1 MKIINLSSIAN
12 PISISVQNPSR
23 SDYDRFI
30 GLEHYDSGEPVITRF
45 QGTELLTTSAK
56 AFKANDILIAR
67 RNVYLKRA
75 GIVFFDGITS
85 GDSIILRLKEDTQ
98 KTIGYSREDLI
109 RYIPFMLNSE
119 HFWIYA
125 NKHADGMNSKR
136 ISKDTLLEY
145 EFELPSIDEMRD
157 ISDKLWAAYRLKE
170 AYKKL
175 LVTTDEMVKSQ
186 FIEMFGNPVTN
197 TKGWKTAKIKDVAPE
212 MPSKEQ
218 LSGKIWLLNLDM
230 IESNT
235 GRIIEKVYEDVENA
249 LSVQSFD
256 EGNVLFSKL
265 RPYLNKVVIPD
276 EPGMAT
282 TELVPLRPEP
292 SKLHKVFLSHL
303 LRGNQFVN
311 YANDIAGGTKM
322 PRMPLTELRNF
333 DCILP
338 PMDKQLEFVFI
349 AEQVDKSK
357 FGDFKSQFIEMFGNP
372 LSLNQKNE
380 LKRLGECCILNPRRP
395 NIALCDTDKVSFIPM
410 PAVSEDGYLV
420 DMTDEEYG
428 KVKKSFTYFENNDVL
443 FAKITPC
450 MENGK
455 GAIVHGLT
463 NGIGMGSTEF
473 HVLRPINGISSP
485 YWLLALTRMPIFRE
499 RAAKNMSGTGGQKR
513 VSASYLDHFM
523 VGLPAIEEQRR
534 FEAIYRQA
542 DKSKFGDF
550 KSQFIEMYYNT
561 HNKQTLESVC
571 PIMSKGITPKYVESS
586 SVLVINQA
594 CIHWDGQRLGN
605 IKYHNEEIPVRKRI
619 LESGDVLLNATGNG
633 TLGRCC
639 VFICPSDNNTYINDG
654 HVIAL
659 STDRAVILPEVLNTY
674 LSLNDT
680 QAEIYRQYVTGST
693 NQVDIVFSD
702 IKKMKVPVP
711 SMDEQILFVEVLK
724 QADKSK
730 FELKQCIEH
739 IDKVIKSLI
748 NG

>member
-1 MKIINLSSIAN
+1 
-12 PISISVQNPSR
+12 
-23 SDYDRFI
+23 
-30 GLEHYDSGEPVITRF
+30 
-45 QGTELLTTSAK
+45 
-56 AFKANDILIAR
+56 
-67 RNVYLKRA
+67 
-75 GIVFFDGITS
+75 
-85 GDSIILRLKEDTQ
+85 
-98 KTIGYSREDLI
+98 
-109 RYIPFMLNSE
+109 
-119 HFWIYA
+119 
-125 NKHADGMNSKR
+125 
-136 ISKDTLLEY
+136 
-145 EFELPSIDEMRD
+145 
-157 ISDKLWAAYRLKE
+157 
-170 AYKKL
+170 
-175 LVTTDEMVKSQ
+175 
-186 FIEMFGNPVTN
+186 
-197 TKGWKTAKIKDVAPE
+197 
-212 MPSKEQ
+212 
-218 LSGKIWLLNLDM
+218 M

-357 FGDFKSQFIEMFGNP
+357 FDDFKSQFIEMFGNP

-428 KVKKSFTYFENNDVL
+428 KVKKGFTYFENNDVL

-485 YWLLALTRMPIFRE
+485 YWLLTLTRMPIFRE

-534 FEAIYRQA
+534 FEAIY
-542 DKSKFGDF
+542 
-550 KSQFIEMYYNT
+550 
-561 HNKQTLESVC
+561 
-571 PIMSKGITPKYVESS
+571 
-586 SVLVINQA
+586 
-594 CIHWDGQRLGN
+594 
-605 IKYHNEEIPVRKRI
+605 
-619 LESGDVLLNATGNG
+619 
-633 TLGRCC
+633 
-639 VFICPSDNNTYINDG
+639 
-654 HVIAL
+654 
-659 STDRAVILPEVLNTY
+659 
-674 LSLNDT
+674 
-680 QAEIYRQYVTGST
+680 
-693 NQVDIVFSD
+693 
-702 IKKMKVPVP
+702 
-711 SMDEQILFVEVLK
+711 K

>member
-1 MKIINLSSIAN
+1 M
-12 PISISVQNPSR
+12 
-23 SDYDRFI
+23 
-30 GLEHYDSGEPVITRF
+30 
-45 QGTELLTTSAK
+45 
-56 AFKANDILIAR
+56 
-67 RNVYLKRA
+67 
-75 GIVFFDGITS
+75 
-85 GDSIILRLKEDTQ
+85 
-98 KTIGYSREDLI
+98 
-109 RYIPFMLNSE
+109 
-119 HFWIYA
+119 
-125 NKHADGMNSKR
+125 
-136 ISKDTLLEY
+136 
-145 EFELPSIDEMRD
+145 
-157 ISDKLWAAYRLKE
+157 
-170 AYKKL
+170 
-175 LVTTDEMVKSQ
+175 
-186 FIEMFGNPVTN
+186 
-197 TKGWKTAKIKDVAPE
+197 
-212 MPSKEQ
+212 
-218 LSGKIWLLNLDM
+218 
-230 IESNT
+230 
-235 GRIIEKVYEDVENA
+235 
-249 LSVQSFD
+249 
-256 EGNVLFSKL
+256 
-265 RPYLNKVVIPD
+265 
-276 EPGMAT
+276 
-282 TELVPLRPEP
+282 
-292 SKLHKVFLSHL
+292 
-303 LRGNQFVN
+303 
-311 YANDIAGGTKM
+311 
-322 PRMPLTELRNF
+322 
-333 DCILP
+333 
-338 PMDKQLEFVFI
+338 
-349 AEQVDKSK
+349 
-357 FGDFKSQFIEMFGNP
+357 SQFIEMFGNP

-428 KVKKSFTYFENNDVL
+428 KVKKGFTYFENNDVL

-455 GAIVHGLT
+455 GAIVHGLI

-534 FEAIYRQA
+534 FEAIYKQA

-730 FELKQCIEH
+730 SVIQKALVYLNDIQSDELGKIA
-739 IDKVIKSLI
+739 
-748 NG
+748 

>member
-186 FIEMFGNPVTN
+186 FIEMYYNTHNKQTLESVCPIMSKGITPKYVESSSVLVINQACIHWDGQRLGNIKYHNEEIPVR
-197 TKGWKTAKIKDVAPE
+197 KRILESGDV
-212 MPSKEQ
+212 
-218 LSGKIWLLNLDM
+218 LLNATGNGTLGRCCVFICPSDN
-230 IESNT
+230 NT
-235 GRIIEKVYEDVENA
+235 YINDGHVIA
-249 LSVQSFD
+249 LSTDRAV
-256 EGNVLFSKL
+256 
-265 RPYLNKVVIPD
+265 
-276 EPGMAT
+276 
-282 TELVPLRPEP
+282 
-292 SKLHKVFLSHL
+292 
-303 LRGNQFVN
+303 
-311 YANDIAGGTKM
+311 
-322 PRMPLTELRNF
+322 
-333 DCILP
+333 ILP
-338 PMDKQLEFVFI
+338 EVLNTYLSLNDTQAEIYRQYVTGSTNQVDIVFSDIKKMKVPVPSMDEQILFVEVLKQ
-349 AEQVDKSK
+349 ADKSK

-542 DKSKFGDF
+542 DKSKF
-550 KSQFIEMYYNT
+550 
-561 HNKQTLESVC
+561 
-571 PIMSKGITPKYVESS
+571 
-586 SVLVINQA
+586 
-594 CIHWDGQRLGN
+594 
-605 IKYHNEEIPVRKRI
+605 
-619 LESGDVLLNATGNG
+619 
-633 TLGRCC
+633 
-639 VFICPSDNNTYINDG
+639 
-654 HVIAL
+654 
-659 STDRAVILPEVLNTY
+659 
-674 LSLNDT
+674 
-680 QAEIYRQYVTGST
+680 
-693 NQVDIVFSD
+693 
-702 IKKMKVPVP
+702 
-711 SMDEQILFVEVLK
+711 
-724 QADKSK
+724 
-730 FELKQCIEH
+730 ELKQCIEN

>member
-1 MKIINLSSIAN
+1 M
-12 PISISVQNPSR
+12 
-23 SDYDRFI
+23 
-30 GLEHYDSGEPVITRF
+30 
-45 QGTELLTTSAK
+45 
-56 AFKANDILIAR
+56 
-67 RNVYLKRA
+67 
-75 GIVFFDGITS
+75 
-85 GDSIILRLKEDTQ
+85 
-98 KTIGYSREDLI
+98 
-109 RYIPFMLNSE
+109 
-119 HFWIYA
+119 
-125 NKHADGMNSKR
+125 
-136 ISKDTLLEY
+136 
-145 EFELPSIDEMRD
+145 
-157 ISDKLWAAYRLKE
+157 
-170 AYKKL
+170 
-175 LVTTDEMVKSQ
+175 
-186 FIEMFGNPVTN
+186 
-197 TKGWKTAKIKDVAPE
+197 
-212 MPSKEQ
+212 
-218 LSGKIWLLNLDM
+218 
-230 IESNT
+230 
-235 GRIIEKVYEDVENA
+235 
-249 LSVQSFD
+249 
-256 EGNVLFSKL
+256 
-265 RPYLNKVVIPD
+265 
-276 EPGMAT
+276 
-282 TELVPLRPEP
+282 
-292 SKLHKVFLSHL
+292 
-303 LRGNQFVN
+303 
-311 YANDIAGGTKM
+311 
-322 PRMPLTELRNF
+322 
-333 DCILP
+333 
-338 PMDKQLEFVFI
+338 
-349 AEQVDKSK
+349 
-357 FGDFKSQFIEMFGNP
+357 SQFIEMFGNP

-428 KVKKSFTYFENNDVL
+428 KVKKGFTYFENNDVL

-450 MENGK
+450 VENGK

-523 VGLPAIEEQRR
+523 VGLPAMEEQRR

-571 PIMSKGITPKYVESS
+571 PIMNKGITPKYVESS

-711 SMDEQILFVEVLK
+711 SMDEQILFVEVLT

-730 FELKQCIEH
+730 SVIQKALVYLNDIQSDELGKIA
-739 IDKVIKSLI
+739 
-748 NG
+748 